1 MGGWCPPCASLGIE
15 HVAVDLSAVDLRVV
29 PHHTIRGLNAA
40 VIIECFQQ
48 FFIAAN
54 VILLNEVVD
63 ALIILNPEHN
73 VPGFVVSPTVVGAV
87 GEVGLVGCGC
97 HWWFGCELRS
107 V

>member
-1 MGGWCPPCASLGIE
+1 MGGWCPPCASLEVE

-29 PHHTIRGLNAA
+29 PLYTIRGFCCAKL
-40 VIIECFQQ
+40 IECVQQ
-48 FFIAAN
+48 FLIAADL
-54 VILLNEVVD
+54 ILLNEVVD

-73 VPGFVVSPTVVGAV
+73 IPGFVVSPTVVGAI

-97 HWWFGCELRS
+97 HWWF